1 MPGPGARS
9 FWAKIMRWLPFHGPG
24 GPTLQSPHGKC
35 SLGVGATGRSPH
47 RPAAFCGSRS
57 NPPGGAP
64 PSRCFLPRSSLP
76 PGHNRSFQELSNS
89 SCPPAEP
96 GVYHSEIKIGLFSS
110 HTGDG
115 EIEYDDQGYRL
126 FRPGWS
132 REYGRGHSG
141 GSKKGPGTAHRTSG
155 DCFGQRR
162 DHPEILGSPAGN
174 GRQAGLGL

>member
-1 MPGPGARS
+1 MTSTIGGGMKNREPLKADWIGPHLMVVLSWVPGPGARS

-24 GPTLQSPHGKC
+24 GPTLQIPHGKC

-89 SCPPAEP
+89 
-96 GVYHSEIKIGLFSS
+96 
-110 HTGDG
+110 
-115 EIEYDDQGYRL
+115 
-126 FRPGWS
+126 
-132 REYGRGHSG
+132 
-141 GSKKGPGTAHRTSG
+141 
-155 DCFGQRR
+155 
-162 DHPEILGSPAGN
+162 
-174 GRQAGLGL
+174 